1 MQNDSTPGRH
11 RFRRFQ
17 AAVAAFFLAASL
29 AVTAATP
36 AVAGV
41 AESHAR
47 LDKAQEWL
55 VQARERTT
63 GGGERIAQ
71 RQERISLSE
80 AIRLVEQRSGGQ
92 VLRAETRREKD
103 RTVHRIRVITE
114 DGRVRTWEVDAA
126 SGRIR

>member
-1 MQNDSTPGRH
+1 MQNDSNPGRH

-41 AESHAR
+41 AETGSR
-47 LDKAQEWL
+47 LAQGYEH
-55 VQARERTT
+55 VPRVR
-63 GGGERIAQ
+63 ERIAQ
-71 RQERISLSE
+71 RQERVSLSE
-80 AIRLVEQRSGGQ
+80 AIRLVEQRSGGR

-103 RTVHRIRVITE
+103 RTVHRIRVITD
-114 DGRVRTWEVDAA
+114 DGRVRTWEVDAE
-126 SGRIR
+126 SGRVR